1 MILAINTAILVV
13 LFAFAAW
20 LYQSSESEV
29 ERQVVSSMERV
40 SAMTARLA
48 RLRERELSTRAQSIT
63 VSPLLRSA
71 VVTRDAETIEDVL
84 ASFAKKNS
92 FASAVLIQD
101 AKVVY
106 ANNPQHREARADD
119 VLKGMF
125 RGRALLGR
133 AGGGLTLVLGES
145 PSPSLLDEWSE
156 ITLVRYGFR
165 APPSALAIHNIMAGD
180 ATIRSKEN
188 LPERPIVVSSPQNT
202 FYARTTQILDGR
214 FVLGIYDRYEPYWAG
229 FQAQRNSLVVLG
241 TSLFFVGLLM
251 SFGFAYLIERYAL
264 SDASQERSSSEWKE
278 MLEEIEQVREKLLN
292 DPARGG

>member
-48 RLRERELSTRAQSIT
+48 RLRERELSTRAQSFT

-71 VVTRDAETIEDVL
+71 VITRDAETIEDVL
-84 ASFAKKNS
+84 ASFARKNS
-92 FASAVLIQD
+92 LASAVLVQD

-133 AGGGLTLVLGES
+133 TGGGLTLVLGER

-165 APPSALAIHNIMAGD
+165 SPPSALAINNIMAGD

-264 SDASQERSSSEWKE
+264 SDASQARSSSEWKE